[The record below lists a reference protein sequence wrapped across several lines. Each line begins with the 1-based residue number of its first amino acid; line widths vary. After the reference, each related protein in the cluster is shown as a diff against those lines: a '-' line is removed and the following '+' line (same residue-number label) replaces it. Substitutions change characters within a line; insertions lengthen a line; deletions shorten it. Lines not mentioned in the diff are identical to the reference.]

1 MTTALSP
8 GRLAAPDATRLGR
21 SASSPGRLAAPDAT
35 RLGRSVLAHC
45 PGPAVGARDDDPHR
59 IRRADRTLDDLLTA
73 AWDGLAAHDSVT
85 CPVCSG
91 SMAPRYGSG
100 AKPVGGR
107 CTRCGSTL
115 G

>member
-1 MTTALSP
+1 MTTATIGFNHPTLFKSP
-8 GRLAAPDATRLGR
+8 GRLAAPDATHRGR
-21 SASSPGRLAAPDAT
+21 A
-35 RLGRSVLAHC
+35 VLTHC
-45 PGPAVGARDDDPHR
+45 PGPAVGVSDNDPHR
-59 IRRADRTLDDLLTA
+59 RQPTGAKLDHMLTA
-73 AWDGLAAHDSVT
+73 AWDGLAAHHAVT